1 MRAPIL
7 LLGLVASGLAGTN
20 DCNVNSHCGS
30 GEFCYSSNI
39 NSGGNEFCGPGSL
52 RNCDCHACDDYLYG
66 GGPGFAPG
74 TQNCARYENVCKDD
88 CTKTW
93 PVPTRKPVVWEFETG
108 VGDPDGVDCLSPA
121 SEEECRDAVR
131 AAGLSKGGDSSAFA
145 GDYGSGR
152 GCYTYAY
159 GAYAGMGFWST
170 SGDPTDMAIS
180 TEPWPVADGGL
191 MRVCAPRGNP
201 YLLYK
206 GGSCNAPLQV
216 ENLGA
221 FDDPEGCAPAAH
233 AAGCPFFM
241 WSPYTSWGCRCCSG
255 VNWENPN
262 WNFYAL
268 DPARPL
274 EFTPRPVA
282 SPTPRPIPTPSL
294 RPTPRP
300 TQRPTPTPSARPT
313 PRPTPRPSPTPT
325 LRTTPRPTARPSPAP
340 TAGPG
345 KPTARPVFSPTPRP
359 TLMPT
364 PRPTASPSP
373 APSPRPTPRPTSR
386 PTGGVP
392 TTFECVN
399 DDSTADSAGD
409 TCTDWYDDHPEDC
422 RGQYDDEDFYATDQC
437 CACEGYSYAYEGPPV
452 GSYGYDIPYDVQGR
466 CLDAAVAQFRCFF
479 DVLPDDYFEEAMA
492 HSFSYEFEHPD
503 LTDDAWGAD
512 FEPAALRD
520 DFRTCADVEADPG
533 FLEACAWGP
542 SRLRTMCRAELENTT
557 SCHYEE
563 QAWARGLK
571 DCRPRC
577 PAAPTPAPT
586 LPPVVA
592 GRLTLAGVSIAD
604 VTSDARVVLREAIAA
619 VAAVDADAVT
629 IVRVGSARRRLQADV
644 DGIVVEYKIETT
656 SFAEAEAIEAGVLGA
671 DDVACLDDASTT
683 GLYDFGCS
691 RISTPA
697 WCSMLDDADFTASE
711 QCCACGGGSSPD
723 ALMAQ
728 GLADAAAGTA
738 SEDLFFGVAVEAMGV
753 EIVSTFAPTASP
765 TTFWENKQSSSNEQF
780 EAILQG
786 ERGMG
791 LQLVVLM
798 ALVAAALVGG
808 CCCYFSA
815 RALSGLLQVTNAGPK
830 KKKETRQALLPRKA
844 APGYELT
851 GSPGPGL
858 AGHKRTFSVR
868 LPADAREY
876 QEVKCSTPTGAPVVF
891 QAPAGASPGQTVYV
905 PWDPPGEATV
915 TSVAK
920 PRRYRSELAPPPP
933 AIVESAPPAAPGCG
947 LMDLDCGLDTTDAP
961 ADLEDGPIP
970 YN

>member
-1 MRAPIL
+1 
-7 LLGLVASGLAGTN
+7 
-20 DCNVNSHCGS
+20 
-30 GEFCYSSNI
+30 
-39 NSGGNEFCGPGSL
+39 
-52 RNCDCHACDDYLYG
+52 
-66 GGPGFAPG
+66 
-74 TQNCARYENVCKDD
+74 
-88 CTKTW
+88 
-93 PVPTRKPVVWEFETG
+93 
-108 VGDPDGVDCLSPA
+108 
-121 SEEECRDAVR
+121 
-131 AAGLSKGGDSSAFA
+131 
-145 GDYGSGR
+145 
-152 GCYTYAY
+152 
-159 GAYAGMGFWST
+159 
-170 SGDPTDMAIS
+170 
-180 TEPWPVADGGL
+180 
-191 MRVCAPRGNP
+191 
-201 YLLYK
+201 
-206 GGSCNAPLQV
+206 
-216 ENLGA
+216 
-221 FDDPEGCAPAAH
+221 
-233 AAGCPFFM
+233 
-241 WSPYTSWGCRCCSG
+241 
-255 VNWENPN
+255 
-262 WNFYAL
+262 
-268 DPARPL
+268 
-274 EFTPRPVA
+274 
-282 SPTPRPIPTPSL
+282 
-294 RPTPRP
+294 
-300 TQRPTPTPSARPT
+300 
-313 PRPTPRPSPTPT
+313 
-325 LRTTPRPTARPSPAP
+325 
-340 TAGPG
+340 
-345 KPTARPVFSPTPRP
+345 
-359 TLMPT
+359 
-364 PRPTASPSP
+364 
-373 APSPRPTPRPTSR
+373 
-386 PTGGVP
+386 
-392 TTFECVN
+392 
-399 DDSTADSAGD
+399 
-409 TCTDWYDDHPEDC
+409 
-422 RGQYDDEDFYATDQC
+422 
-437 CACEGYSYAYEGPPV
+437 
-452 GSYGYDIPYDVQGR
+452 
-466 CLDAAVAQFRCFF
+466 
-479 DVLPDDYFEEAMA
+479 
-492 HSFSYEFEHPD
+492 
-503 LTDDAWGAD
+503 
-512 FEPAALRD
+512 
-520 DFRTCADVEADPG
+520 
-533 FLEACAWGP
+533 
-542 SRLRTMCRAELENTT
+542 MCRAELENTT

-563 QAWARGLK
+563 QAWALGLK

-592 GRLTLAGVSIAD
+592 GSLTLAGVSIAD

-691 RISTPA
+691 QISTPTP

-728 GLADAAAGTA
+728 GLADAAAGTS

-753 EIVSTFAPTASP
+753 EIVSTFAPTAAP
-765 TTFWENKQSSSNEQF
+765 TTFWANKQSSGNEKF

-808 CCCYFSA
+808 CGCYFSA
-815 RALSGLLQVTNAGPK
+815 RALSGLLQVTNAGPKK

-920 PRRYRSELAPPPP
+920 PRRYRSELAPPPV
-933 AIVESAPPAAPGCG
+933 ITESAPPAAPGCG

>member
-1 MRAPIL
+1 
-7 LLGLVASGLAGTN
+7 
-20 DCNVNSHCGS
+20 
-30 GEFCYSSNI
+30 
-39 NSGGNEFCGPGSL
+39 
-52 RNCDCHACDDYLYG
+52 
-66 GGPGFAPG
+66 
-74 TQNCARYENVCKDD
+74 
-88 CTKTW
+88 
-93 PVPTRKPVVWEFETG
+93 
-108 VGDPDGVDCLSPA
+108 
-121 SEEECRDAVR
+121 
-131 AAGLSKGGDSSAFA
+131 
-145 GDYGSGR
+145 
-152 GCYTYAY
+152 
-159 GAYAGMGFWST
+159 
-170 SGDPTDMAIS
+170 
-180 TEPWPVADGGL
+180 
-191 MRVCAPRGNP
+191 
-201 YLLYK
+201 
-206 GGSCNAPLQV
+206 
-216 ENLGA
+216 
-221 FDDPEGCAPAAH
+221 
-233 AAGCPFFM
+233 
-241 WSPYTSWGCRCCSG
+241 
-255 VNWENPN
+255 
-262 WNFYAL
+262 
-268 DPARPL
+268 
-274 EFTPRPVA
+274 
-282 SPTPRPIPTPSL
+282 
-294 RPTPRP
+294 
-300 TQRPTPTPSARPT
+300 
-313 PRPTPRPSPTPT
+313 
-325 LRTTPRPTARPSPAP
+325 
-340 TAGPG
+340 
-345 KPTARPVFSPTPRP
+345 
-359 TLMPT
+359 
-364 PRPTASPSP
+364 
-373 APSPRPTPRPTSR
+373 
-386 PTGGVP
+386 
-392 TTFECVN
+392 
-399 DDSTADSAGD
+399 
-409 TCTDWYDDHPEDC
+409 
-422 RGQYDDEDFYATDQC
+422 
-437 CACEGYSYAYEGPPV
+437 
-452 GSYGYDIPYDVQGR
+452 
-466 CLDAAVAQFRCFF
+466 
-479 DVLPDDYFEEAMA
+479 
-492 HSFSYEFEHPD
+492 
-503 LTDDAWGAD
+503 
-512 FEPAALRD
+512 
-520 DFRTCADVEADPG
+520 
-533 FLEACAWGP
+533 
-542 SRLRTMCRAELENTT
+542 MCRAELENTT

-563 QAWARGLK
+563 QAWALGLK

-592 GRLTLAGVSIAD
+592 GSLTLAGVSIAD

-691 RISTPA
+691 KISTPA

-728 GLADAAAGTA
+728 GLADAAAGTS

-753 EIVSTFAPTASP
+753 EIVSTFAPTAAP

-920 PRRYRSELAPPPP
+920 PRRYRSELAPPPV
-933 AIVESAPPAAPGCG
+933 ITESAPPAAPGCG

>member
-39 NSGGNEFCGPGSL
+39 NNGGNEFCGPGSL

-74 TQNCARYENVCKDD
+74 TQNCARYENVCKAD

-180 TEPWPVADGGL
+180 TEAWPVADGGL

-274 EFTPRPVA
+274 EFTPRPIA

-313 PRPTPRPSPTPT
+313 PRPTPRPSLRPTQR
-325 LRTTPRPTARPSPAP
+325 LTPRPTARPSPAP

-452 GSYGYDIPYDVQGR
+452 GSYGYDVPYDVQSR

-479 DVLPDDYFEEAMA
+479 DALPDDYFEEAMA

-520 DFRTCADVEADPG
+520 DVETCADVESDPG

-592 GRLTLAGVSIAD
+592 GSLTLAGVSIAD

-691 RISTPA
+691 KISTPA

-728 GLADAAAGTA
+728 GLADAAAGTS

-753 EIVSTFAPTASP
+753 EIVSTFAPTAAP
-765 TTFWENKQSSSNEQF
+765 TTFWANKQSSGNEKF

-808 CCCYFSA
+808 CGCYFSA

-920 PRRYRSELAPPPP
+920 PRRYRSELAPPPV
-933 AIVESAPPAAPGCG
+933 ITESAPPAAPGCG

>member
-1 MRAPIL
+1 MRAFSAVL
-7 LLGLVASGLAGTN
+7 GLAGARTAFSAW
-20 DCNVNSHCGS
+20 DFDS
-30 GEFCYSSNI
+30 
-39 NSGGNEFCGPGSL
+39 
-52 RNCDCHACDDYLYG
+52 
-66 GGPGFAPG
+66 PG
-74 TQNCARYENVCKDD
+74 TCFYGDWPDWDPGTCGVAYETCKDGD
-88 CTKTW
+88 GTW
-93 PVPTRKPVVWEFETG
+93 YAQEYVVAETG
-108 VGDPDGVDCLSPA
+108 CCLCDAGCDHALEDASAPYRPDAGCSYIDAETETDSCVSPETEA
-121 SEEECRDAVR
+121 ECRAAVI
-131 AAGLSKGGDSSAFA
+131 AEGLSEGCGNFAFA
-145 GDYGSGR
+145 DAYGSGR
-152 GCYTYAY
+152 GCYTYAS
-159 GAYAGMGFWST
+159 GTYASCGFWSS
-170 SGDPTDMAIS
+170 SGNPTG
-180 TEPWPVADGGL
+180 EPGGSRV
-191 MRVCAPRGNP
+191 RVCAAGP
-201 YLLYK
+201 
-206 GGSCNAPLQV
+206 APVPQ
-216 ENLGA
+216 
-221 FDDPEGCAPAAH
+221 P
-233 AAGCPFFM
+233 
-241 WSPYTSWGCRCCSG
+241 
-255 VNWENPN
+255 
-262 WNFYAL
+262 
-268 DPARPL
+268 
-274 EFTPRPVA
+274 TPRPVPQ
-282 SPTPRPIPTPSL
+282 PTPRPAPQ
-294 RPTPRP
+294 PTPRP
-300 TQRPTPTPSARPT
+300 MPQ
-313 PRPTPRPSPTPT
+313 PTPRPSGQPTP
-325 LRTTPRPTARPSPAP
+325 
-340 TAGPG
+340 
-345 KPTARPVFSPTPRP
+345 
-359 TLMPT
+359 MPILQ
-364 PRPTASPSP
+364 S
-373 APSPRPTPRPTSR
+373 
-386 PTGGVP
+386 
-392 TTFECVN
+392 EDCVN
-399 DDSTADSAGD
+399 DDSSEDSAGD
-409 TCTDWYDDHPEDC
+409 TCTDWYDAHPEDC
-422 RGQYDDEDFYATDQC
+422 RGQYDDEDFSATNQC
-437 CACEGYSYAYEGPPV
+437 CACDYSYAYDGPPT
-452 GSYGYDIPYDVQGR
+452 GSYAYYDVPDDVQQR
-466 CLDAAVAQFRCFF
+466 TLDAFAALLTCYL
-479 DVLPDDYFEEAMA
+479 DVLPEDYFDELMA
-492 HSFSYEFEHPD
+492 HAMSGVSYEYEHPD
-503 LTDDAWGAD
+503 LTDDLWGA
-512 FEPAALRD
+512 ERD
-520 DFRTCADVEADPG
+520 DPVLPDDVQTCADIESDPG

-563 QAWARGLK
+563 QAWALGLK

-592 GRLTLAGVSIAD
+592 GSLTLAGVSIAD

-671 DDVACLDDASTT
+671 DDVATCLDDESTT

-691 RISTPA
+691 QISTPTP

-728 GLADAAAGTA
+728 GLADAAAGTS

-753 EIVSTFAPTASP
+753 EIVSTFAPTAAP
-765 TTFWENKQSSSNEQF
+765 TTFWANKQSSGNEKF
-780 EAILQG
+780 EAILEG

-970 YN
+970 YD